1 MPNLQPHQAQQIH
14 ELIEADQ
21 ILMAIKVY
29 HEATGVGL
37 AEAKRA
43 VEMLARNEAIKPPAD
58 VRSYDNPVLES
69 KIRSLLTK
77 GKKID
82 AVKIYREEYGVGLK
96 EALDAVQR
104 IEATMPRDSSRN
116 MPYES
121 AIGADPFAED
131 DGNRRRAVALFVAI
145 VAMVVCGLAILVFVL
160 SV

>member
-1 MPNLQPHQAQQIH
+1 IH

-21 ILMAIKVY
+21 ILMAITVY
-29 HEATGVGL
+29 QAATGVSL
-37 AEAKRA
+37 VEAKQA
-43 VEMLARNEAIKPPAD
+43 VEALARNEAIKPPAD

-96 EALDAVQR
+96 EAKDAVER

-121 AIGADPFAED
+121 AIGNDPFAED
-131 DGNRRRAVALFVAI
+131 DGSGRRVILLLAVGGAAVLCAAI
-145 VAMVVCGLAILVFVL
+145 IFILVLGVQ
-160 SV
+160 

>member
-1 MPNLQPHQAQQIH
+1 MPNLQPQHVQEIH
-14 ELIEADQ
+14 RLIEAGQ

-29 HEATGVGL
+29 QVATGSTL

-43 VEMLARNEAIKPPAD
+43 IEEMTHNEMTKPPSG
-58 VRSYDNPVLES
+58 VRDYDNPVLES

-96 EALDAVQR
+96 EAKDAVDR
-104 IEATMPRDSSRN
+104 IEATMPRDSSRK

>member
-1 MPNLQPHQAQQIH
+1 
-14 ELIEADQ
+14 
-21 ILMAIKVY
+21 
-29 HEATGVGL
+29 VGL

-145 VAMVVCGLAILVFVL
+145 VAMVVC
-160 SV
+160 